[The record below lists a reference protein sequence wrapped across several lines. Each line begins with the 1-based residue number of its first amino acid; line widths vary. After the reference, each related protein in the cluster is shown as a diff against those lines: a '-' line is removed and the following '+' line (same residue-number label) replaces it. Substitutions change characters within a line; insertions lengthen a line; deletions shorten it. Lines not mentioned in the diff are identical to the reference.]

1 MNILLWKIFF
11 QKLTYLDRSYYS
23 SVKSSAIHSENSALG
38 PSLAIDDEVNSDT
51 TSKNGA
57 FMSGGGAG
65 VSKFHRGWL
74 EVGFTEPIEIM
85 GFEITSTAW
94 ENPSNN
100 PNGLLKARIHE
111 KRYQVY
117 QGCLTSPFYFST
129 EI

>member
-1 MNILLWKIFF
+1 MVVV
-11 QKLTYLDRSYYS
+11 Q
-23 SVKSSAIHSENSALG
+23 VSANFIE
-38 PSLAIDDEVNSDT
+38 
-51 TSKNGA
+51 
-57 FMSGGGAG
+57 AG
-65 VSKFHRGWL
+65 L

>member
-1 MNILLWKIFF
+1 M
-11 QKLTYLDRSYYS
+11 
-23 SVKSSAIHSENSALG
+23 
-38 PSLAIDDEVNSDT
+38 AIDDKVNSDT

-117 QGCLTSPFYFST
+117 QGCLICLLFFHRNLNEFMAGVVPTNYVNLSHLFLDKT
-129 EI
+129 LK